1 MHACTKRDLAVASLI
16 VTGWEREEGK
26 RVWWGGWGGEG
37 GDRVKSAFYHSIP
50 AICFCVKLRVKSF
63 FIPFKGK
70 RECQAYVAGKR
81 TRISVVLKTFFAGDS
96 GLFLLY
102 VRVYVRA
109 WVRVRVYLSVCVCV
123 CVCVCV

>member
-16 VTGWEREEGK
+16 VTGWEREQGK
-26 RVWWGGWGGEG
+26 RVWWGGWGGGG

-63 FIPFKGK
+63 FIPLKGK
-70 RECQAYVAGKR
+70 RECHAYVAGKR
-81 TRISVVLKTFFAGDS
+81 TRISVVLKTFFVGDS

-102 VRVYVRA
+102 VHVCVRA
-109 WVRVRVYLSVCVCV
+109 CVFVCVCV
-123 CVCVCV
+123 CVCVCVYVCVCV

>member
-16 VTGWEREEGK
+16 VTG
-26 RVWWGGWGGEG
+26 GGG
-37 GDRVKSAFYHSIP
+37 GDRVKSAFYHNIP
-50 AICFCVKLRVKSF
+50 AICFCVKLRVESF

-70 RECQAYVAGKR
+70 RECHAYVVGKR

-102 VRVYVRA
+102 VRVCVCACVCARA
-109 WVRVRVYLSVCVCV
+109 RVCVCV
-123 CVCVCV
+123 CV